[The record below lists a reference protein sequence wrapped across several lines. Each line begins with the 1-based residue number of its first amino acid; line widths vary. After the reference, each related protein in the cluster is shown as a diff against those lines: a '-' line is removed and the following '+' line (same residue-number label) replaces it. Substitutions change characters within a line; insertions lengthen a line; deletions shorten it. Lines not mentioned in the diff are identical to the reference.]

1 LVALSALLSRCVN
14 GESALLTPVTLF
26 LAGFYTIYGMASG
39 RVFARIDPKQFE
51 ASFLEWVQGISKTVK
66 GVIAID
72 GKTLRRS
79 HDEGAGKKPLHLVSA
94 WALENRLVLAQI
106 ATEEKSN
113 EITAIPKLLR
123 Q

>member
-1 LVALSALLSRCVN
+1 MATALPGAQGIEVSFER
-14 GESALLTPVTLF
+14 
-26 LAGFYTIYGMASG
+26 MWK
-39 RVFARIDPKQFE
+39 VFAHIDPKQFE
-51 ASFLEWVQGISKTVK
+51 ASFFEWVQGISKTVQ

-79 HDEGAGKKPLHLVSA
+79 HDHAAGKKALHMVSA
-94 WALENRLVLAQI
+94 WAVENRLVLAQL

-113 EITAIPKLLR
+113 EITAIPVLLR